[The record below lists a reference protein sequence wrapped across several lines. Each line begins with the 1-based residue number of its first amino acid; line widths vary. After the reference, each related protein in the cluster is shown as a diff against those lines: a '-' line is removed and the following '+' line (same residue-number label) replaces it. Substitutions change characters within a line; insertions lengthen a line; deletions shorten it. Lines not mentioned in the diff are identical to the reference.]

1 MISRFIESG
10 VEVVAIGL
18 EAIVS
23 SLLSPSLPVS
33 VLGGG
38 EVRPWT
44 GTPIGPCHSPRAMSD
59 DREVEAGIRSIR
71 DLASRLVHFVK
82 SHTYTSCP
90 CKSKVYWPERSM
102 PVTICYSCNYTFIP
116 PVYVG

>member
-1 MISRFIESG
+1 M
-10 VEVVAIGL
+10 EVVAIGL

-71 DLASRLVHFVK
+71 CEFETHMVSCLLLWLSTTSKEGPLMATEIGHFLLKIPNLTSASAQ
-82 SHTYTSCP
+82 
-90 CKSKVYWPERSM
+90 
-102 PVTICYSCNYTFIP
+102 I
-116 PVYVG
+116 